1 MLSLE
6 DNAVFTIKAP
16 SSLTGDEED
25 ILVKCY
31 LPLVGPEAFSLYH
44 VLLSMRDEAHS
55 SYASSLDLAEKMG
68 TPLAKLSISFR
79 ALEAAGLVS
88 TFRHED
94 ASKVNYIYRIFA
106 PLNPSLFFKNEML
119 TSVLINKVGER
130 RVKEIISSYSSQEKI
145 PEDYVDV
152 SARFSDVFDDNIDY
166 SSYERLSGEELNLA
180 LNEGQAPSLA
190 FDKEEFKDKL
200 KELSVDPACLS
211 NSLDDIASSS
221 SLYAVSPA
229 DAAAL
234 VKSQCLVSDG
244 SFSYPTFLKAASD
257 FFHYHLDREEES
269 GHLEDFGTSDAAR
282 RLKSYNSL
290 SPITLLA
297 IILKSE
303 PTKANR
309 DLLYKLS
316 DVYKLENP
324 VINVIADYTVQ
335 KCDGFFN
342 EKYALAITSAIKAND
357 IHDASSAFT
366 FLYQNNRKQESS
378 KRKKKDFEDKILSDV
393 NKKEGQKK
401 EEKVSDVNLDEIIG
415 EDI

>member
-1 MLSLE
+1 
-6 DNAVFTIKAP
+6 
-16 SSLTGDEED
+16 
-25 ILVKCY
+25 
-31 LPLVGPEAFSLYH
+31 
-44 VLLSMRDEAHS
+44 
-55 SYASSLDLAEKMG
+55 
-68 TPLAKLSISFR
+68 
-79 ALEAAGLVS
+79 
-88 TFRHED
+88 
-94 ASKVNYIYRIFA
+94 
-106 PLNPSLFFKNEML
+106 
-119 TSVLINKVGER
+119 
-130 RVKEIISSYSSQEKI
+130 
-145 PEDYVDV
+145 
-152 SARFSDVFDDNIDY
+152 
-166 SSYERLSGEELNLA
+166 
-180 LNEGQAPSLA
+180 
-190 FDKEEFKDKL
+190 
-200 KELSVDPACLS
+200 
-211 NSLDDIASSS
+211 
-221 SLYAVSPA
+221 
-229 DAAAL
+229 
-234 VKSQCLVSDG
+234 VSDG